1 MPDNIWFEAAI
12 WMGLAFIASLISIR
26 VGISVALIEIFV
38 GIVAGNFLG
47 IHQTTQ
53 WIDFLAMLGS
63 VVLTFLAGAEI
74 DPKSLKANI
83 KISSTIGILSFAIP
97 FAFIWMFAQFVLGWD
112 IRQAQIA
119 GIALSTTSV
128 AVIYA
133 VLIEKELADTSLG
146 KMLLAS
152 CFITDLGTVLALG
165 ALFAELSRLLAVFA
179 AVLILVL
186 WLMPRC
192 TKHIIG
198 KFGAKRV
205 SEPEVK
211 FILLILFFMGG
222 LATTAKSEAVLPAYL
237 IGLVVAGVFLT
248 DKTLVNRMRT
258 IAFTIF
264 TPFYFIKAGL
274 YVSLKA
280 VYLSAGI
287 IAVLLL
293 FKIILKTI
301 GVWPAAYRFRMNRSM
316 SAYTTLLMSTGL
328 TFGTISALYGLN
340 NHIIDQNQYTVLV
353 AVVILSAI
361 IPTLIAQRFFEPT
374 VKEMNDWNRVEL
386 KKRDAINEGGGEE

>member
-63 VVLTFLAGAEI
+63 GVLTFLAGAEI
-74 DPKSLKANI
+74 DPVSLRANLKASMI
-83 KISSTIGILSFAIP
+83 IGSLAFFLP
-97 FAFIWMFAQFVLGWD
+97 FGCIWLFAQFALGWD
-112 IRQAQIA
+112 IQEAQIA

-128 AVIYA
+128 AVVYA
-133 VLIEKELADTSLG
+133 VLIERELSNTALG
-146 KMLLAS
+146 KMILAA
-152 CFITDLGTVLALG
+152 CFINDFGTVLALG
-165 ALFAELSRLLAVFA
+165 ILFADFNWILAAFVVVLS
-179 AVLILVL
+179 IVL
-186 WLMPRC
+186 WLMPRS
-192 TKHIIG
+192 TKYIIG

-222 LATTAKSEAVLPAYL
+222 LATIAKSEAVLPAYL

-274 YVSLKA
+274 YVSLKG

-293 FKIILKTI
+293 LKILMKTI

-316 SAYTTLLMSTGL
+316 STYTTLLMSTGL

-340 NHIIDQNQYTVLV
+340 NHIIDQSQYTILV
-353 AVVILSAI
+353 TVVILSAI

-374 VKEMNDWNRVEL
+374 VKEMNDWNHVKAKNKEV
-386 KKRDAINEGGGEE
+386 